1 MDQEVLRDR
10 LRQVGYGNVSE
21 ETLDEF
27 AKFLEREP
35 TTAKVPTP
43 EMQPKRPKKK
53 VKKTSK
59 RLKKSSIDP
68 DTEEANWTGR
78 LRQLQQ
84 KAMALDLQLEACT
97 DICEEEKRSSSGPPL
112 YRFNF
117 ENYKDP
123 DPIVAKSAGGKGYIK
138 PPKHVCTRM
147 RFPIYKRDVCYPPP
161 DFVRQMRELEK
172 LPKPY
177 VPDEKNRQDEL
188 RWRLRERMRYSHPDY
203 HI

>member
-1 MDQEVLRDR
+1 ME
-10 LRQVGYGNVSE
+10 
-21 ETLDEF
+21 
-27 AKFLEREP
+27 
-35 TTAKVPTP
+35 
-43 EMQPKRPKKK
+43 PKK
-53 VKKTSK
+53 SY
-59 RLKKSSIDP
+59 IDP
-68 DTEEANWTGR
+68 NTEEANWTGR

-97 DICEEEKRSSSGPPL
+97 DICQEEEKSTSGPPL

-123 DPIVAKSAGGKGYIK
+123 YPTLAKSAGGMGYIK
-138 PPKHVCTRM
+138 PPKHVCIRM
-147 RFPIYKRDVCYPPP
+147 RFPIYKKDVCYPPP
-161 DFVRQMRELEK
+161 DFIRQMREVEK

-188 RWRLRERMRYSHPDY
+188 RWRLRERMIYSHPDY